1 MSTLQDNRR
10 ALDRWARTTGWADF
24 DTYIRL
30 GGSVSDAARDIDAKV
45 LWLNKARAALY
56 DYAPPPEP
64 RAPIAARDA
73 DLEDYERANARMSTG
88 PEALARAEA
97 ETSGDEPVDPHNAH
111 AQGAD
116 HADT

>member
-1 MSTLQDNRR
+1 MTMQENRR

-24 DTYIRL
+24 DTYTRL
-30 GGSVSDAARDIDAKV
+30 GGSIGDAARDIDAKT

-64 RAPIAARDA
+64 RATLAVRDA
-73 DLEDYERANARMSTG
+73 ELEDYERANARITIG

-97 ETSGDEPVDPHNAH
+97 EASGDPVEPHNAQD
-111 AQGAD
+111 QGNE
-116 HADT
+116 HADA